1 MHFKENSQQNSFDI
15 SFITLK
21 WAKRNKT
28 EALSKKTEALSNEK
42 QKSSPAQL
50 QYAKCG
56 LEEQLQLKQL
66 ILALNILE
74 MTYSKETYVFYIKGM
89 IRSCLEIASEIQ
101 NGWSPTRQLQYNQG
115 LNLQPTITFSSA
127 NVE

>member
-1 MHFKENSQQNSFDI
+1 MSKKKENRGI
-15 SFITLK
+15 IE
-21 WAKRNKT
+21 WKT
-28 EALSKKTEALSNEK
+28 E
-42 QKSSPAQL
+42 SSPAQL

-56 LEEQLQLKQL
+56 LEDQLQLKPL